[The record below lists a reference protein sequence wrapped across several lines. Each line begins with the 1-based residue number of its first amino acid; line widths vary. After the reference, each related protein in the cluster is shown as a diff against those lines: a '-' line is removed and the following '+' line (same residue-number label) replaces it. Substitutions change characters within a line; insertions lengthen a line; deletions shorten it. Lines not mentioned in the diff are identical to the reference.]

1 MRSNRW
7 TRRAKRSS
15 NFNPVTFRYKQELD
29 AEGIAQFGLVA
40 EQVAKVDPDLV
51 ARGEQGKPYTVRYEA
66 VNAMLLNEFLK
77 EHRKVE
83 EQANALR
90 EQATRIGSQERKAQ
104 TLEATVAK
112 LQSAL
117 KEQVA
122 AIAAFGHGFKILH
135 AGIGFVGRHFANGK
149 RLSCLAH
156 ERSELRGIAGIF
168 VQNPNGRDHVRFDPG
183 ANVDLDPIP
192 ARFFDAVLFV
202 DPLDMARDREAS
214 RIDSELGFDGLIM
227 TDDLDMGAILTG
239 YRLEDTIRL
248 AIAAGNDLA
257 MICHRI
263 PEIDN
268 VHRILAMLPQ
278 DQIDRAMKNVAH
290 FKETLTPPDE
300 FSEAAFGKIDNE
312 IWALRVAVLGEER
325 ARQTAPQNVQRSPVE
340 MF

>member
-66 VNAMLLNEFLK
+66 VNAMFLNEFLK

-117 KEQVA
+117 KEQAA
-122 AIAAFGHGFKILH
+122 AIQKVSAQMK
-135 AGIGFVGRHFANGK
+135 AG
-149 RLSCLAH
+149 
-156 ERSELRGIAGIF
+156 
-168 VQNPNGRDHVRFDPG
+168 
-183 ANVDLDPIP
+183 
-192 ARFFDAVLFV
+192 
-202 DPLDMARDREAS
+202 EA
-214 RIDSELGFDGLIM
+214 
-227 TDDLDMGAILTG
+227 T
-239 YRLEDTIRL
+239 
-248 AIAAGNDLA
+248 
-257 MICHRI
+257 
-263 PEIDN
+263 
-268 VHRILAMLPQ
+268 
-278 DQIDRAMKNVAH
+278 
-290 FKETLTPPDE
+290 
-300 FSEAAFGKIDNE
+300 
-312 IWALRVAVLGEER
+312 LRVASV
-325 ARQTAPQNVQRSPVE
+325 SP
-340 MF
+340 